1 MPFTRV
7 DLIQGKPPEYRATVA
22 EVVYQGLVGIL
33 KAPEGDR
40 FIVIGEHKADNFVYE
55 PIFLGMKKTPDLI
68 YIQVTTTVGNTVEQ
82 KLAFFR
88 QMADEL
94 NRRLKVRR
102 EDVFTNLVFIK
113 KEDWSFGNG
122 EPWT

>member
-7 DLIQGKPPEYRATVA
+7 DLIQGKSPEYRATVA

-55 PIFLGMKKTPDLI
+55 STFLGMKKTPDLI

-82 KLAFFR
+82 KLAFFQ